1 MMIRMDRNLA
11 LELVRVTEAAAL
23 SCAKWYGKGDK
34 IKADG
39 AAVEAMRKRF
49 DAVDVQGTVVI
60 GEGEIDEAPMLFNG
74 EKVGNG
80 NGQKLDLAVDPL
92 ECTDSVAKGLL
103 NAISVIAAAPE
114 KGLLSLPDMYLDKI
128 AVGPKAAGKVHINNS
143 VEQNIKA
150 VAQALQKEVEEV
162 TVIVLD
168 RPRHEKLVKE
178 IRKTGARIRFITDGD
193 VSGAFAP
200 SFEASGV
207 DILMGIGKSTE
218 AVLAAAGLRAL
229 GGEIQA
235 KLMPKDEQEKQH
247 LSSLGINDFN
257 KVYFTHDLAKSEHCM
272 FVATGVSDGP
282 FLRGVNFTSKGAI
295 TYSVVMRAKTGT
307 IRFIEAH
314 HFHKH
319 NLDDL

>member
-1 MMIRMDRNLA
+1 MDRNLA

-49 DAVDVQGTVVI
+49 DAVDFQGTVVI
-60 GEGEIDEAPMLFNG
+60 GEGEIDDAPMLFNG

-80 NGQKLDLAVDPL
+80 NGPKLELAVDPL

-114 KGLLSLPDMYLDKI
+114 QGLLSLPDMYMDKI
-128 AVGPKAAGKVHINNS
+128 AVGKKAAGKVHINNS
-143 VEQNIKA
+143 VDQNIKA
-150 VAQALQKEVEEV
+150 VAQALQKSVEEV

-168 RPRHEKLVKE
+168 RPRHEKLIQD

-193 VSGAFAP
+193 VSGAIAP
-200 SFEASGV
+200 SFETSGV

-218 AVLAAAGLRAL
+218 AVLAAASLRAL

-235 KLMPKDEQEKQH
+235 KLMPKDDTEIQRLKTM
-247 LSSLGINDFN
+247 GITDFN
-257 KVYFTHDLAKSEHCM
+257 RVYFTNDLAKSEYCM

-314 HFHKH
+314 HFHQR
-319 NLDDL
+319 